1 MLTRKVMVYVYKC
14 IGEDGIE
21 KEVEYFGKPAGRRD
35 MNNWTSMK
43 LVDNFEE
50 EIKLPLS
57 VAVEMSRRIKEDK
70 EIKVEE
76 NN

>member
-1 MLTRKVMVYVYKC
+1 
-14 IGEDGIE
+14 
-21 KEVEYFGKPAGRRD
+21 